1 MKELFEDTTPILT
14 SDQKVRVFI
23 SSTIEELK
31 EERKAVI
38 RAIRD
43 LKLHPV
49 FFEEGA
55 RSNDPREVYKA
66 YLEQSDIYIGIF
78 WKQYGSILPNG
89 TISGIEDEYNL
100 SEKKLRLI
108 YVKEATDGRDP
119 KLEALLQRIRD
130 DGPITANSKMT
141 SNWPIKSKMI

>member
-49 FFEEGA
+49 FFEEGLVQTIQEK
-55 RSNDPREVYKA
+55 SIKHTWNKA
-66 YLEQSDIYIGIF
+66 ISILAFFGNSMVRFYQMAPYLE
-78 WKQYGSILPNG
+78 
-89 TISGIEDEYNL
+89 
-100 SEKKLRLI
+100 
-108 YVKEATDGRDP
+108 
-119 KLEALLQRIRD
+119 
-130 DGPITANSKMT
+130 
-141 SNWPIKSKMI
+141 